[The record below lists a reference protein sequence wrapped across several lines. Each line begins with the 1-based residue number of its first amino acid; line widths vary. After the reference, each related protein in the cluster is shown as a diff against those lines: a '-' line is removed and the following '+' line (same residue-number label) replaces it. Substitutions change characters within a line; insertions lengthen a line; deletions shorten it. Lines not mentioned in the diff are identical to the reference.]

1 MRHIIAKTT
10 TLDAIRNQ
18 VTTVTA
24 YEERCALGNLYT
36 VNVDWEEVGNEENGR
51 LDSWEFETMAA
62 ALKFVA
68 SQSGNVAPTNGDVPA
83 FED

>member
-10 TLDAIRNQ
+10 TLDDIRNQ

-24 YEERCALGNLYT
+24 YEERYALGNLYT
-36 VNVDWEEVGNEENGR
+36 VNVDWEEIGNEENGR

-68 SQSGNVAPTNGDVPA
+68 SQSGNVAPTNGEVPA

>member
-24 YEERCALGNLYT
+24 YEERCALGHLYT
-36 VNVDWEEVGNEENGR
+36 VNVD
-51 LDSWEFETMAA
+51 
-62 ALKFVA
+62 
-68 SQSGNVAPTNGDVPA
+68 
-83 FED
+83 